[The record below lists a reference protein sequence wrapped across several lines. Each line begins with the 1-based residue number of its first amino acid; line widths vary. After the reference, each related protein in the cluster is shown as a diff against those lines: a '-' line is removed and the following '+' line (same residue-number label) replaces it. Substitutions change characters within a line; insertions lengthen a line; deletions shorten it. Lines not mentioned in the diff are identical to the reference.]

1 MKTTRKLKTKFGIT
15 NVNVYIAL
23 KQRHNNPITM
33 TRHMLYSSQNL
44 IIKSNILSSGLI

>member
-15 NVNVYIAL
+15 NVNTPL

-44 IIKSNILSSGLI
+44 IIKSNFLSSGLI